1 MEVAARGSGG
11 PLTPGPVG
19 EQADEQG
26 GRSRVRLN
34 IVLYVVALLCVAAVG
49 LAGSRMW
56 SSHERD
62 GGDRS
67 GNWFSDAIAVIT
79 DERLT
84 VAPDTRAGEDVGRGT
99 VSAMEPA
106 PEEEQIRTAEQLEA
120 ATKMVNAFLNINYE
134 DVEAN
139 IEAVKSLSTGQFL
152 RQYTNASEDLADLTR
167 QAKATQTGEV
177 VWAGLVAGD
186 PDDATVI
193 VATSGTVTNELTEFE
208 PQSRT
213 YRLQLDLELVDDR
226 WLTSDLQYVE

>member
-1 MEVAARGSGG
+1 VEVAARGSGG
-11 PLTPGPVG
+11 PLTPGPTG
-19 EQADEQG
+19 EHADEQG

-34 IVLYVVALLCVAAVG
+34 STLYVALVVCVSVSVILFVLMSNA
-49 LAGSRMW
+49 
-56 SSHERD
+56 HRD
-62 GGDRS
+62 DDGDRS
-67 GNWFSDAIAVIT
+67 GNWFEDAIAVVA
-79 DERLT
+79 DERLA

-99 VSAMEPA
+99 VAAMDPA
-106 PEEEQIRTAEQLEA
+106 PEEEQVRTAEQLEA

-152 RQYTNASEDLADLTR
+152 RQYTRASDDLAKLTR
-167 QAKATQTGEV
+167 RAKATQTGEV

-213 YRLQLDLELVDDR
+213 YRLQLDLELVDGR